1 MENVEEGNTRHQS
14 LFDKKKKK
22 TLSELLDMPEI
33 ITSAFELFWLFH
45 ARAVKVFLILL
56 SYWIMMSDGCYDP
69 WSEKGH
75 RLTIDAWM
83 SHIFEQSVYSKFS
96 RCSLG
101 LLASVSGKPG
111 TLKDQRS
118 GAAPSRNE
126 QVVWIKLHEAELKK
140 HFFTSVNH
148 SIKKL

>member
-1 MENVEEGNTRHQS
+1 MTK
-14 LFDKKKKK
+14 KKKKK

-69 WSEKGH
+69 WSEKGP

-96 RCSLG
+96 RCCLG

-118 GAAPSRNE
+118 AAAPSWNE

-140 HFFTSVNH
+140 HLFTSVNH